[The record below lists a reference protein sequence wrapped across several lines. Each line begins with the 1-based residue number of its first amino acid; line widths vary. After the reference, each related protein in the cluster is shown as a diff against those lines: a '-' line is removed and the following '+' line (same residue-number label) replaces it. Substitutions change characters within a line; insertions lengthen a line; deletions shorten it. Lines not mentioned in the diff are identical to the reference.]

1 MPPGATAKIFACRK
15 TNTDEQLLFE
25 KKELN
30 TEQESFIK
38 AAENLRQAIY
48 EEELYLKAGLV
59 KKAPDT
65 V

>member
-1 MPPGATAKIFACRK
+1 VPPGATAKIFACRK

-38 AAENLRQAIY
+38 AAENLRQAI
-48 EEELYLKAGLV
+48 
-59 KKAPDT
+59 
-65 V
+65 